1 MTRKVIFAF
10 IALLLLVA
18 TTQGQTKQ
26 PSWHT
31 IRGVV
36 VDKMGRPV
44 AMATVCLKDVAG
56 HRLRM
61 KQTDRTGSFSFGL
74 VNLATDR
81 EVYAEQGGSVS
92 QNVPIAVSD
101 SQHDIV
107 VKLKLENG
115 SRLGDD
121 SFLSI
126 RHFGGL

>member
-1 MTRKVIFAF
+1 MKIRVIVISIAF
-10 IALLLLVA
+10 LLVVG

-26 PSWHT
+26 SSWRT

-74 VNLATDR
+74 VNLETDR
-81 EVYAEQGGSVS
+81 EIYAEQGGSAS
-92 QNVPIAVSD
+92 PTVPIAGSGTRRE
-101 SQHDIV
+101 IV
-107 VKLKLENG
+107 VKLKLNATRQPTEAAK
-115 SRLGDD
+115 
-121 SFLSI
+121 
-126 RHFGGL
+126 